1 MLKISFSDGTIVDI
15 EDSVLSIFQSYEQ
28 RQLWSREAGGVLI
41 GKQVENEDHYI
52 LSAVTT
58 PTKHDKRTR
67 FSFTRSI
74 LSAQP
79 FINKKWQESN
89 GTENYLGEWHT
100 HPETNPIPSET
111 DKALIRQIVSDK
123 SSPFPKVLLVIV
135 GLNGTIY
142 IGIADSQSSGEISM
156 SKEIE
161 ADYEYIRS
169 KK

>member
-58 PTKHDKRTR
+58 PTKHDKHTR

-74 LSAQP
+74 LSSQP

-100 HPETNPIPSET
+100 HPETSPIPSET
-111 DKALIRQIVSDK
+111 DKALIRQIVSDE

-142 IGIADSQSSGEISM
+142 IEIANSQSSGKIYT

-169 KK
+169 KE